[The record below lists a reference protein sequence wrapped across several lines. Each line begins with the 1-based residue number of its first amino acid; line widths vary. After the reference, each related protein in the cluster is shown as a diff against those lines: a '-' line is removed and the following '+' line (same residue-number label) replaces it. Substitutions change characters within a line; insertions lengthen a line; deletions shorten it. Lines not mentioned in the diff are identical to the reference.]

1 MERILKLIGARC
13 LRAIVSLVLWLKSP
27 SKSTFPKP
35 ATRIQL
41 AKIVGSKKGE
51 AQRQIPVDVYLPKK
65 GRDTS
70 KALPVVIN
78 LHGSGFLLHTFGDD
92 APFCQLVA
100 DQVGCVVLD
109 VAYSKA
115 PERPFPN
122 ADEDVDSIVEWV
134 IEKEELERKL
144 KDHSV
149 VISSDRIGVTGFSSG
164 GKLALTTCVRAK
176 ESGRLSNIKAAVAF
190 YPSTNLAESPYKK
203 PKVKPGKGE
212 AGSVMPPFMR
222 QFLYACYVPT
232 TQSTPRMDPTISPIN
247 ASSDCFPHS
256 VSIITCEGDSLA
268 REAKQLADK
277 IQKERGSGEVE
288 KYQDETAT
296 NGAMVGGTRSRSCMG
311 QDVQRRLR
319 PSSKARL
326 FILSRSRPAQSSAA
340 LSITCPRQMS
350 QSLRYSRAKQQM

>member
-164 GKLALTTCVRAK
+164 GKLTLTTCVRAK

-232 TQSTPRMDPTISPIN
+232 SKRGQAARRQDSERKR
-247 ASSDCFPHS
+247 FGRGRE
-256 VSIITCEGDSLA
+256 VSRRDSN
-268 REAKQLADK
+268 QWC
-277 IQKERGSGEVE
+277 
-288 KYQDETAT
+288 
-296 NGAMVGGTRSRSCMG
+296 AMVGGTRSRSCMG